1 MQGRGS
7 CTDEGVDGVGK
18 RALLK
23 GASRDV
29 GRPRLKLSGERGV
42 VEVATV
48 KVSAAGSR
56 ELGWRCESK
65 DELKEEVADGDDD

>member
-1 MQGRGS
+1 M
-7 CTDEGVDGVGK
+7 
-18 RALLK
+18 
-23 GASRDV
+23 
-29 GRPRLKLSGERGV
+29 GRPRLKLSRERGV

-65 DELKEEVADGDDD
+65 DELKEEVANGDDD